1 MPQGP
6 CCVME
11 EGLPKGTLGDQVS
24 PALGQVS
31 GVAGEVSGVAGG
43 APFNVLCF

>member
-11 EGLPKGTLGDQVS
+11 EGLPKGTLGGRVS
-24 PALGQVS
+24 PAS
-31 GVAGEVSGVAGG
+31 GEVSGFAGG